1 VITLIHGL
9 SNMTLEDA
17 EHSVSE
23 TLDKRLETQENPL
36 ARMNF
41 NIRQSQ
47 TCILTRQIAFQREVY
62 DRMVKGGV
70 L

>member
-23 TLDKRLETQENPL
+23 TLDKRLETQENP
-36 ARMNF
+36 AAFMSF
-41 NIRQSQ
+41 NVRHRRPAYSDRIP
-47 TCILTRQIAFQREVY
+47 TRSTE
-62 DRMVKGGV
+62 
-70 L
+70 